1 VLPFKLVYTDDYFLP
16 IGAHVFPAVKY
27 RMIHA
32 RLLETGVA
40 EPADFVAPEP
50 ASDDDV
56 RLAHT
61 PEYVQKLRTGTLS
74 EQEQILLEVPY
85 SRELVQ
91 AVWLATGGSI
101 LAADLALQGRGAA
114 MNIAGGFHHAFAGHG
129 EGFCVVNDV
138 AVAIKCLHRQGRL
151 NKAMVVDLD
160 VHDGNGTA
168 GIFPPQGVLEPHRAD
183 GDLEVFTLS
192 LHQAHNYPM
201 YKPPSSI
208 DVSLADGTRDAEY
221 LDRLDDALE
230 AALQRFD
237 PQLICYL
244 AGADPYEG
252 DQLGGLALT
261 VDGLM
266 TRDWRVFSAAR
277 RRGVPVMVTCA
288 GGYARRVE
296 DTVTIHCNTVTAAR
310 DIYREMPPV
319 SGSGARG

>member
-1 VLPFKLVYTDDYFLP
+1 MLPFKLVYSPDYYLP
-16 IGAHVFPAVKY
+16 LGDHVFPAVKY
-27 RMIHA
+27 RKIHA

-61 PEYVQKLRTGTLS
+61 AEYVHKLKTGTLS
-74 EQEQILLEVPY
+74 KQEQILLEVPY

-101 LAADLALQGRGAA
+101 LAADLALQSRGAA
-114 MNIAGGFHHAFAGHG
+114 MNIAGGFHHAFADHG
-129 EGFCVVNDV
+129 EGFCVINDV
-138 AVAIKCLHRQGRL
+138 AVAIKALHRRGRL
-151 NKAMVVDLD
+151 HNAMVVDLD

-168 GIFPPQGVLEPHRAD
+168 GIFPPQAVFEPHRAD
-183 GDLEVFTLS
+183 GGLEVFTMS

-208 DVSLADGTRDAEY
+208 DVPLADGIRDGDY

-230 AALQRFD
+230 AGFRRFD
-237 PQLICYL
+237 PQLICYV
-244 AGADPYEG
+244 AGADPYKG

-261 VDGLM
+261 IDGLM
-266 TRDWRVFSAAR
+266 TRDARVFRAAR
-277 RRGVPVMVTCA
+277 SRGVPVMVTCA

-296 DTVTIHCNTVTAAR
+296 DTVTIHCNTVAAAR
-310 DIYREMPPV
+310 DVYRD
-319 SGSGARG
+319 AA